1 MSPRARVTA
10 TPSGAPVTASTT
22 GETLLLA
29 AGVLLLAL
37 LCYAIAPAL
46 SPFVVVLAI
55 VFLLTPLRGN
65 PVARRFMLLGVGLFA
80 VWFFSSISGLL
91 TPFLIA
97 FLIAYVLNPSVTW
110 LETRRVPRWL
120 SSLVVVLFLL
130 GAVVAVGIFFVP
142 LALEQLQSVNSR
154 AAALADDLSRFIGSG
169 KLFDVLARFGV
180 DPSKAREVVMQNLG
194 PRVEELLKNLFEAL
208 FGVVA
213 GVSSVAHQLL
223 NIIIIP
229 FVAFYLLMDFPV
241 VTHRFAMLVP
251 KRSRGRF
258 VELASRADAIMGR
271 YFRGAIIL
279 ATLQGIISGCVLAM
293 IGVDYAVPLGLMTA
307 VLDFIPYVGLAI
319 SLVVACIVA
328 LFSGGAVL
336 TKVTLVVI
344 MYLTQKLLEGTVL
357 APKILGSHIGLHP
370 VLLILCLLVFGY
382 FLGFVGLLIAV
393 PATALIIAG
402 VKEWETARKQKV
414 PPKAGPAARA

>member
-1 MSPRARVTA
+1 MPPRRRAA
-10 TPSGAPVTASTT
+10 AKAPVPAPLT
-22 GETLLLA
+22 GETVLLA

-46 SPFVVVLAI
+46 SPFVAVAALL
-55 VFLLTPLRGN
+55 FLLSPFREN
-65 PVARRFMLLGVGLFA
+65 PVVRRFMALGAGLFA
-80 VWFFSSISGLL
+80 VWFFSSIIGLL

-97 FLIAYVLNPSVTW
+97 FLIAYVLNPAVTA
-110 LETRRVPRWL
+110 LHARRVPRWL
-120 SSLVVVLFLL
+120 SSLCVTLLLL
-130 GAVVAVGIFFVP
+130 GSVVAIGIFFVP
-142 LALEQLQSVNSR
+142 FALDQLASVNSR
-154 AAALADDLSRFIGSG
+154 AAVLADDLNRFIGSG
-169 KLFDVLARFGV
+169 RLFDALGKFGV
-180 DPSKAREVVMQNLG
+180 DPAKAREVVMQNLG

-213 GVSSVAHQLL
+213 GVSSIAHQLL

-229 FVAFYLLMDFPV
+229 FVSFYLLMDFPA

-251 KRSRGRF
+251 KPSRVRF
-258 VELASRADAIMGR
+258 VQLASRADEIMGR

-279 ATLQGIISGCVLAM
+279 AALQGVISGILLAI

-307 VLDFIPYVGLAI
+307 VLDFIPYVGLAV

-328 LFSGGAVL
+328 LFSGGAVT

-344 MYLTQKLLEGTVL
+344 MYLSQKLLEGTVL

-402 VKEWETARKQKV
+402 VKEWEAARKHS
-414 PPKAGPAARA
+414 AAERAHHSPRP